1 MKVGFI
7 GLGMMGKGM
16 AANLQKAGHELVVHD
31 LNRAAAEPFL
41 ANGAVWAASPRQ
53 VGEATEVVFTSLP
66 VPADVEA
73 VALGPGGLI
82 EGMRPDTAYFDM
94 STNSVATVRKI
105 HAALAAK
112 NLYMLDSPVS
122 GGPSGAASGRMAI
135 WVGGDEQIFNR
146 HKPVLDAMG
155 DQARYIGPI
164 GAGTI
169 AKLVHNCTSAVL
181 NMALAEVFTMGIKAG
196 VDPVD
201 LWEAVRQGAT
211 GRVRTFDR
219 LGNKFLTGQHDPADF
234 ALRLLHKDVSL
245 AVGLGREIG
254 VPMRLA
260 NLTLEELTE
269 AMNRG
274 WGQRNSTVG
283 MLLQQE
289 RAGIPPLAAN
299 PDRVAAVLAADE
311 KK

>member
-1 MKVGFI
+1 MRVGFI

-16 AANLQKAGHELVVHD
+16 AANLQKAGHDLVVHD
-31 LNRAAAEPFL
+31 LSRAAAEPLL
-41 ANGAVWAASPRQ
+41 AKGAVWANSPRE
-53 VGEATEVVFTSLP
+53 VGAQSEIVFTSLP
-66 VPADVEA
+66 VPGDVET
-73 VALGPGGLI
+73 VALGTNGLI
-82 EGMRPDTAYFDM
+82 EGMRPDTALFDM

-105 HAALAAK
+105 HAAFAEK

-122 GGPSGAASGRMAI
+122 GGPSGAASGKMAI

-155 DQARYIGPI
+155 DQAAYIGPI
-164 GAGTI
+164 GAGSI

-181 NMALAEVFTMGIKAG
+181 GLALAEVFTMGVKAG

-219 LGNKFLTGQHDPADF
+219 LGDRFLTGQHDPADF
-234 ALRLLHKDVSL
+234 ALRLLHKDVGL
-245 AVGLGREIG
+245 AVGLGREVG

-260 NLTLEELTE
+260 NMAYEELTE

-274 WGQRNSTVG
+274 WGTRNSTVG
-283 MLLQQE
+283 QLLQVE
-289 RAGIPPLAAN
+289 RAGIPPLAAD
-299 PDRVAAVLAADE
+299 PQRIAAVRDAD
-311 KK
+311 KPK